1 MPSSLSSHHEAGD
14 ILPLR
19 SNPGTSQQGEDFIHP
34 GSSPLDGKQLWQI
47 LAAFVV
53 FLNTW

>member
-1 MPSSLSSHHEAGD
+1 MPSSLSSRHEAGD

-19 SNPGTSQQGEDFIHP
+19 SNPGMSQQGEDFIHP

-47 LAAFVV
+47 LAAFVL